1 MEKLKNLQPERVFA
15 YFEKISAIPRGSGNM
30 KAIADFCV
38 DFAKQHSLDFV
49 RDDADNVVIFKAASA
64 GYENSEPVIL
74 QGHLDMVCQKTDDC
88 KIDFEKDGLDL
99 YVDGDFLKA
108 KGTTLGAD
116 NGIAAAMIMAV
127 LESDT
132 ISHPPIEAVF
142 TTDEEIGMIGA
153 GKLDMSILKGKK
165 MINIDVEEPE
175 LLTVSCAGGSD
186 FTMHLDKNAGKVN
199 GRKLTLALKG
209 FKGGHSGVEIDSG
222 RINADILAGRI
233 LNFAK
238 NNFDFEIISINGGD
252 KANAIPNAC
261 SVEICVNDEECISKL
276 QGCIDVIK
284 AEIKTRE
291 PDFTAVIT
299 DGGDGEYCVLG
310 EDAKEKLIV
319 ILLTA
324 PNGVLQMSAD
334 IENLVETSMN
344 LGILKTEEDSVRLHF
359 SLRSNKQSALDFLE
373 ERLTAFA
380 DYMGVKSERFGHYPP
395 WEFKENSYLQSL
407 YKQIYKQQF
416 GEETKIVAIHA
427 GLECGIFASAIK
439 DFDCIAIGPRMFDIH
454 TVNERLS
461 ISSTAEMFNLLKKML
476 KECK

>member
-1 MEKLKNLQPERVFA
+1 MKKIKDLQPERVFA
-15 YFEKISAIPRGSGNM
+15 YFEKISSIPRGSGNM

-38 DFAKQHSLDFV
+38 DFAKQHSLKVV
-49 RDDADNVVIFKAASA
+49 RDDANNVVIFKDASA

-88 KIDFEKDGLDL
+88 KIDFEKDGLEL

-165 MINIDVEEPE
+165 MINLDVEEPE

-186 FTMHLDKNAGKVN
+186 FTINIDKNTRKAN
-199 GRKLTLALKG
+199 GRKITITLKG
-209 FKGGHSGVEIDSG
+209 LKGGHSGVEIDSG

-233 LNFAK
+233 LSFAK

-261 SVEICVNDEECISKL
+261 EIELCVNDKGCVEKL
-276 QGCIDVIK
+276 QSCIDTIK
-284 AEIKTRE
+284 TEIRTRE
-291 PDFTAVIT
+291 PDFTAIIT
-299 DGGDGEYCVLG
+299 DSGDGEYSVLG
-310 EDAKEKLIV
+310 EDAKEKLII

-344 LGILKTEEDSVRLHF
+344 LGIMKTEENSILLHF

-373 ERLTAFA
+373 EKLTAFA
-380 DYMGVKSERFGHYPP
+380 DYAGVKSDRFGHYPP
-395 WEFKENSYLQSL
+395 WEFKENSPLQSL
-407 YKQIYKQQF
+407 YKKIYNEQF

-461 ISSTAEMFNLLKKML
+461 ISSTAEMFNLLKNLL